1 MTKSASEY
9 AADMRTAVAH
19 DRVASQEL
27 LASLFAEQVEL
38 RHVPASPNDGP
49 IAGALLAT
57 VARREVEAMPERSTA
72 RSDTTPTSRSRA
84 RPYTSGAGSPGPL
97 RDGSTVELRTNTL
110 HTIAGGQI
118 VALESDMDP
127 DSLATWQ
134 RVLAAGGMQVGAPA
148 TDT

>member
-1 MTKSASEY
+1 MTKSASEI
-9 AADMRTAVAH
+9 AADMRAVAH

-57 VARREVEAMPERSTA
+57 VARREVEAMPRAFDGEVGH
-72 RSDTTPTSRSRA
+72 DTDIAVEGETIRVRGRVTG
-84 RPYTSGAGSPGPL
+84 TL

-134 RVLAAGGMQVGAPA
+134 RVLAAGGMHVGAPA